1 MADKEVEAATQEEPL
16 KKASDISSENTDQ
29 AIETK
34 LEIKPSRSRHWPWFL
49 LIIILSLPA
58 VWFLMPAEMRQPYAE
73 RLQQWLDRKPP
84 IAADTPVKA
93 DAPATPGIHQ
103 KESAPV
109 PEQTPEPLVS
119 SMPEATPSSASVEEV
134 GALIQSIDS
143 LQTRLK
149 QMQDKQ
155 TALSQ
160 AITTRQALDLRTR
173 LRWVAE
179 PENRLSQLQ
188 IYWED
193 ITLLPILSEAE
204 HAQATQMLHSTHKLL
219 INVRAWQSRLTHLAN
234 ALPIPQA
241 KEISIKSENKWL
253 AWLAGQFRLRT
264 SPNREGKRL
273 LALRSQLLSAEQ
285 QLAREQWPQPEVW
298 QHLLS
303 QLKQQLGN
311 DAELALPENF
321 ESVQNDIQAL
331 RHTAQ
336 GWLEGLTGNMPEELN

>member
-1 MADKEVEAATQEEPL
+1 MADIEVEAATQEEPL

-29 AIETK
+29 AIEKK
-34 LEIKPSRSRHWPWFL
+34 LEIKPSRSRRWPWFL

-84 IAADTPVKA
+84 VATDTPAKVA
-93 DAPATPGIHQ
+93 DPIATSIHQ
-103 KESAPV
+103 EESVPEPV
-109 PEQTPEPLVS
+109 PAPLAS
-119 SMPEATPSSASVEEV
+119 SMPEATPSSASAEEV

-193 ITLLPILSEAE
+193 ITLLPILSETE

-219 INVRAWQSRLTHLAN
+219 VNVRAWQNRLTHLAN
-234 ALPIPQA
+234 ALPIPEA